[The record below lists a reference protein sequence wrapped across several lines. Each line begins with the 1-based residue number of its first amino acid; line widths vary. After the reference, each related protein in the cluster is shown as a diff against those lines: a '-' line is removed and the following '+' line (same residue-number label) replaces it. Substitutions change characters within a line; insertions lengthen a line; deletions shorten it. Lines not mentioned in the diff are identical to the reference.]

1 MKCDCI
7 VSAYDK
13 RAYCKYESDFVK
25 RKILVNVEENVNSSA
40 EMDVHNG
47 HKKKEEKKMAF
58 VNGFCGWVISNRKL
72 NQYDE

>member
-47 HKKKEEKKMAF
+47 HKKKRKKRWHLSMGF
-58 VNGFCGWVISNRKL
+58 VVG
-72 NQYDE
+72 

>member
-40 EMDVHNG
+40 EMYVHNG
-47 HKKKEEKKMAF
+47 HKKRGKKD
-58 VNGFCGWVISNRKL
+58 GICQWVLWLGDIESEAKSI
-72 NQYDE
+72 